1 MRKPMSDMTAQQFVE
16 AMAALGFNQKT
27 MSVELARVL
36 KRRRNY
42 ARPTISNYATGKA
55 KIPVEVA
62 QAIAHMCRE
71 RAERLRIAATSAE
84 DMIGKLIV
92 HTNQTQAR
100 FEPHRTEGRFMR
112 RQGEADTRTYPP
124 YRLTAA
130 RMQTLLSALAG
141 WQVRVREL
149 AQQYTDEA
157 RQRDYALE
165 LADLKALVAAL
176 PRHAPY
182 DVVIQRNEWDV
193 ISRALRHASTGQ
205 DATTRGRANALRIHW
220 SRYKGCGFPPHRK
233 E

>member
-55 KIPVEVA
+55 KIPVEVS

-92 HTNQTQAR
+92 YTNQTQAR

-112 RQGEADTRTYPP
+112 RQNKPDTSTYPV
-124 YRLTAA
+124 YRMNVE
-130 RMQTLLSALAG
+130 RMDVLVSALAS
-141 WQVRVREL
+141 WQEKVRAL
-149 AQQYTDEA
+149 AQQHSDEA

-165 LADLKALVAAL
+165 LAYIKAIAASL
-176 PRHAPY
+176 PRTLPY
-182 DVVIQRNEWDV
+182 DVVIQRNEWGV
-193 ISRALRHASTGQ
+193 ISRALRHWNTPQAI
-205 DATTRGRANALRIHW
+205 ALYQHW
-220 SRYKGCGFPPHRK
+220 RRYKGCGFPPHR
-233 E
+233 ETSGPS

>member
-1 MRKPMSDMTAQQFVE
+1 MRKPMSDMTAQQFIE

-27 MSVELARVL
+27 MAVELARVL
-36 KRRRNY
+36 KRRRSY

-55 KIPVEVA
+55 KIPAEVA

-71 RAERLRIAATSAE
+71 RAERLRITAASAE

-92 HTNQTQAR
+92 HTNQTKAR

-112 RQGEADTRTYPP
+112 RQGKPDTRTYPP
-124 YRLTAA
+124 YRLTPA

-149 AQQYTDEA
+149 AQQYTDEV

-165 LADLKALVAAL
+165 LADIKAIVASL
-176 PRHAPY
+176 PKHAPY

-205 DATTRGRANALRIHW
+205 DPTERARANALRVHW